1 MNPGVLLQQEIEHTG
16 REIFALIDQNQ
27 REASVLRRND
37 FYSRL
42 MDWCMRDESFK
53 TQMFRFVD
61 VLPTLTSSDDV
72 VRHLSEYLRDS
83 KATVSGLLRSALS
96 VGTVLPAVPATVIRK
111 NVAAMANIF
120 ITGKDGPSALRN
132 LRQIW
137 KEHARFT
144 VDILGETV
152 VSEREAELYALRYR
166 QLLEFLAG
174 ATADWRV
181 EGPLAA
187 TEPPLVNVS
196 VKISALC
203 ARIQATDPES
213 SIKMILAR
221 LRPIVVQAK
230 RLGAFINLDME
241 HYGLKQLTIDL
252 FKKLRTDPE
261 FVDYPH
267 LGLVIQGYLRDSF
280 ADAEDLLSWSSGLHK
295 PFTIRLVKGA
305 YWDYEK
311 VIAAQRTW
319 EVPVFV
325 SKADT
330 DANYEK
336 VSRLLLDNR
345 ELVYPAFASHNVR
358 SIAHAIVYASK
369 VGLKPG
375 DYEFQM
381 LYGMAKPIRRAL
393 VKLGHRVREY
403 CPVGELV
410 PGMAYLVRRLLENTS
425 NEGFLRAKFRSNA
438 SISALLEDPSSL
450 IGENQRNGQTQPSL
464 AQPEFVNEPPADFA
478 LNDARRKMDL
488 ALQQVQKQLGKH
500 YPLVINGNQVTAD
513 EAVPSVNPARPEQ
526 IVGYGAAGNSVDVME
541 AVTAARGTF
550 PRWSETSFEERARI
564 IERVADRLRQRRFEL
579 AAWEVFEVGK
589 TWTEADADV
598 VEAIDFCEFYA
609 EEARRL
615 GRGRLTQDIPG
626 EVSIETYIP
635 RGVGAIIAPWN
646 FPLAILCGMTVAA
659 LVTGNSVVIKPAEQ
673 STVIGAL
680 FMQALEEAGV
690 PPGVA
695 NLVSGTG
702 EAVGSYLVVHPEV
715 DFIAFTGSREVG
727 TAIWQLA
734 GITHSEQRNLK
745 KVICEMG
752 GKNALIVDTDADLDE
767 AVLGIIHSAF
777 GYQGQKCS
785 ALSRLILVGEVGDRL
800 LPRLTE
806 AAAALKIGYPED
818 PSTDVGPVIDKEAQA
833 KIDRYRTIGKQKH
846 KTAFEATLPDH
857 LKGYFV
863 PHTIFVDVPIDAQIA
878 QEEIFGPVLSVHQA
892 ADLMQAIEMANSTP
906 FALTGGLYS
915 RSPDNIAKVRHGFQV
930 GNLYINR
937 SITGAIVG
945 RHPFGGFHMSGGGT
959 KAGGRDYLL
968 HFTFPRV
975 VTENTLRRGFAPDT
989 ESEVRSE
996 R

>member
-1 MNPGVLLQQEIEHTG
+1 MNPGALLQQEIDHTG
-16 REIFALIDQNQ
+16 REIFALIDQSQ
-27 REASVLRRND
+27 REAAVLRRND
-37 FYSRL
+37 FYGRL

-61 VLPTLTSSDDV
+61 VLPTLNSADDV

-83 KATVSGLLRSALS
+83 KATVSGLLRGALS
-96 VGTVLPAVPATVIRK
+96 VGSVLPAVPATVIRK

-120 ITGKDGPSALRN
+120 ITGKDGPAAQKN

-137 KEHARFT
+137 KEGARFT

-152 VSEREAELYALRYR
+152 VSEREAEQYAQRYH
-166 QLLEFLAG
+166 QLLEFLG
-174 ATADWRV
+174 SATADWRV
-181 EGPLAA
+181 EGPLSA

-203 ARIQATDPES
+203 ARIQSTDPNH
-213 SIKMILAR
+213 SIDMILAR
-221 LRPIVVQAK
+221 LRPIVAAAK

-252 FKKLRTDPE
+252 FKKLRADPE

-267 LGLVIQGYLRDSF
+267 LGLVIQCYLRDSF
-280 ADAEDLLSWSSGLHK
+280 KDAEDLLSWNSNLRK

-325 SKADT
+325 SKAET

-336 VSRLLLDNR
+336 VSRLLLENR
-345 ELVYPAFASHNVR
+345 DLVYPAFASHNVR
-358 SIAHAIVYASK
+358 SIAHAIVYAGK

-393 VKLGHRVREY
+393 VKRGHRVREY
-403 CPVGELV
+403 CPVGELI

-425 NEGFLRAKFRSNA
+425 NEGFLRAKFSSNA
-438 SISALLEDPSSL
+438 SISALLEDPSVL
-450 IGENQRNGQTQPSL
+450 IGDHARNGQTQPSM
-464 AQPEFVNEPPADFA
+464 AEPEFINEPPADFA
-478 LNDARRKMDL
+478 TNDARQKMDL
-488 ALQQVQKQLGKH
+488 ALHQVQTRFGQH
-500 YPLVINGNQVTAD
+500 YPLVINGKSVTTDD
-513 EAVPSVNPARPEQ
+513 ELASVNPARPDQ
-526 IVGYGAAGNSVDVME
+526 TIGYSAAGNSVNVMD
-541 AVTAARGTF
+541 AVAAARVAF
-550 PRWSETSFEERARI
+550 SRWSQTSFDERARI
-564 IERVADRLRQRRFEL
+564 IQRVAARLRQRRYEL

-598 VEAIDFCEFYA
+598 VEAIDFCDFYA

-626 EVSIETYIP
+626 EVSIENYIP

-659 LVTGNSVVIKPAEQ
+659 LVTGNTVVIKPAEQ
-673 STVIGAL
+673 STVVGAL
-680 FMQALEEAGV
+680 LMEALQEAGI

-734 GITHSEQRNLK
+734 GITHPGQRNLK

-777 GYQGQKCS
+777 GFQGQKCS
-785 ALSRLILVGEVGDRL
+785 ALSRLILVGEVGHRL

-806 AAAALKIGYPED
+806 AAAALKVGLPGD
-818 PSTDVGPVIDKEAQA
+818 PSTDVGPVIDADAKA
-833 KIDRYRTIGKQKH
+833 KIDRYRAIGKQKH
-846 KTAFEATLPDH
+846 KIAFEAAIPDQ
-857 LKGYFV
+857 LTGYFV
-863 PHTIFVDVPIDAQIA
+863 PPTIFVDVPIDAQIA
-878 QEEIFGPVLSVHQA
+878 QEEIFGPILSVHQA
-892 ADLMQAIEMANSTP
+892 DDLNQAIEMANATP

-915 RSPDNIAKVRHGFQV
+915 RSPDNIAKVRRSFQV

-968 HFTFPRV
+968 NFTFPRV

-989 ESEVRSE
+989 EAEVLRE
-996 R
+996 K

>member
-1 MNPGVLLQQEIEHTG
+1 MNPGALLQQEIEHTG
-16 REIFALIDQNQ
+16 REIFALIDQSQ
-27 REASVLRRND
+27 REAAVLRRSD
-37 FYSRL
+37 FYGRL
-42 MDWCMRDESFK
+42 MDWCMQDESFK

-61 VLPTLTSSDDV
+61 VLPTLTSADDV

-83 KATVSGLLRSALS
+83 KATVSGLLRGAVS
-96 VGTVLPAVPATVIRK
+96 VGAVLPAVPATVIRK

-120 ITGKDGPSALRN
+120 ITGKDGPSALKN

-137 KEHARFT
+137 KEGARFT

-152 VSEREAELYALRYR
+152 VSEREAEHYALRYH
-166 QLLEFLAG
+166 QLLEFLG
-174 ATADWRV
+174 DATADWQV

-203 ARIQATDPES
+203 ARIQATDPDH
-213 SIKMILAR
+213 SIHMILAR
-221 LRPIVVQAK
+221 LRPIVAEAK

-252 FKKLRTDPE
+252 FKKLRADPE
-261 FVDYPH
+261 FIEYPH
-267 LGLVIQGYLRDSF
+267 LGLVIQSYLRDSF
-280 ADAEDLLSWSSGLHK
+280 KDAEDLLSWNSNLRK

-325 SKADT
+325 SKAET

-336 VSRLLLDNR
+336 VSRLLLENR
-345 ELVYPAFASHNVR
+345 DLVYPAFASHNVR
-358 SIAHAIVYASK
+358 SISHAIVYAGK
-369 VGLKPG
+369 LGLKPG

-393 VKLGHRVREY
+393 VQLGQRVREY
-403 CPVGELV
+403 CPIGELV

-425 NEGFLRAKFRSNA
+425 NEGFLRAKFGSNA
-438 SISALLEDPSSL
+438 SISALLGDPSTL
-450 IGENQRNGQTQPSL
+450 IGENERNGQ
-464 AQPEFVNEPPADFA
+464 AQPGMAEPEFINEPPADFA
-478 LNDARRKMDL
+478 TNDARQKMDL
-488 ALQQVQKQLGKH
+488 ALQQVQKQFGNH
-500 YPLVINGNQVTAD
+500 YPLIINGKSVTTDD
-513 EAVPSVNPARPEQ
+513 ELASVNPARPDQ
-526 IVGYGAAGNSVDVME
+526 IIGHGTAGNSVNVME
-541 AVTAARGTF
+541 AVAAARVAF
-550 PRWSETSFEERARI
+550 SRWSQTSSEERARLI
-564 IERVADRLRQRRFEL
+564 QRVAARLRQRRYEL

-646 FPLAILCGMTVAA
+646 FPLAILCGMTMAA
-659 LVTGNSVVIKPAEQ
+659 LVTGNTVVIKPAEQ
-673 STVIGAL
+673 STVVGAL
-680 FMQALEEAGV
+680 FMEALQEAGLL
-690 PPGVA
+690 PGVA

-702 EAVGSYLVVHPEV
+702 EAVGSYLVVHPDV
-715 DFIAFTGSREVG
+715 DFLAFTGSREVG

-734 GITHSEQRNLK
+734 GVTHPGQRNLK

-777 GYQGQKCS
+777 GFQGQKCS
-785 ALSRLILVGEVGDRL
+785 ALSRLILVGEVGQRL

-806 AAAALKIGYPED
+806 AAAALKIGLPEE
-818 PSTDVGPVIDKEAQA
+818 PSTDVGPVIDADAKA
-833 KIDRYRTIGKQKH
+833 KIDRYRAIGKQKY
-846 KTAFEATLPDH
+846 KIAFEAAIPDH
-857 LKGYFV
+857 LTGYFV
-863 PHTIFVDVPIDAQIA
+863 PPTIFVDVPIDAQIA

-892 ADLMQAIEMANSTP
+892 GDLNQAIEMANATP

-915 RSPDNIAKVRHGFQV
+915 RSPDNIAKVRRSFQV

-968 HFTFPRV
+968 NFTFPRV

-989 ESEVRSE
+989 EAEVRRE

>member
-1 MNPGVLLQQEIEHTG
+1 
-16 REIFALIDQNQ
+16 
-27 REASVLRRND
+27 
-37 FYSRL
+37 
-42 MDWCMRDESFK
+42 
-53 TQMFRFVD
+53 MFRFVD
-61 VLPTLTSSDDV
+61 VLPTLTSADDV

-83 KATVSGLLRSALS
+83 KATVSGLLRGALS
-96 VGTVLPAVPATVIRK
+96 VGSVLPAVPATVIRK

-120 ITGKDGPSALRN
+120 ITGKDGPSALKN

-137 KEHARFT
+137 KEGARFT

-152 VSEREAELYALRYR
+152 VSEREAEQYAQRYH
-166 QLLEFLAG
+166 QLLEFLG
-174 ATADWRV
+174 SATADWRV
-181 EGPLAA
+181 EDPLAA

-203 ARIQATDPES
+203 ARIQATDPDH
-213 SIKMILAR
+213 SIDMILAR
-221 LRPIVVQAK
+221 LRPIVAEAK
-230 RLGAFINLDME
+230 RSGAFINLDME

-252 FKKLRTDPE
+252 FKKLRADPE

-267 LGLVIQGYLRDSF
+267 VGLVIQCYLRDSF
-280 ADAEDLLSWSSGLHK
+280 KDTEDLLSWNSNLRR

-325 SKADT
+325 SKAET

-336 VSRLLLDNR
+336 VSRLLLENR

-358 SIAHAIVYASK
+358 SIAHAIVYAGK

-403 CPVGELV
+403 CPIGELV

-425 NEGFLRAKFRSNA
+425 NEGFLRAKFSANA
-438 SISALLEDPSSL
+438 SISALLEDPSTL
-450 IGENQRNGQTQPSL
+450 VGENGGNGQTQPSM
-464 AQPEFVNEPPADFA
+464 AEPEFINEPPADFA
-478 LNDARRKMDL
+478 IHDARQKMDL
-488 ALQQVQKQLGKH
+488 ALQQVQKQFGKH
-500 YPLVINGNQVTAD
+500 YTLVINGKSVAAD
-513 EAVPSVNPARPEQ
+513 DEFSSVNPARPNE
-526 IVGYGAAGNSVDVME
+526 IVGSIAAGNSVNVMD
-541 AVTAARGTF
+541 AVAAARVAF
-550 PRWSETSFEERARI
+550 SRWSQTSFDERARVI
-564 IERVADRLRQRRFEL
+564 RRVADRLRQRRYEL

-589 TWTEADADV
+589 TWAEADADV

-659 LVTGNSVVIKPAEQ
+659 LVTGNTVVIKPAEQ
-673 STVIGAL
+673 SSVVGAL
-680 FMQALEEAGV
+680 FMQALEEAGI

-727 TAIWQLA
+727 TAIWQLG
-734 GITHSEQRNLK
+734 GITHPGQRNLK

-767 AVLGIIHSAF
+767 AVLGIINSAF
-777 GYQGQKCS
+777 GFQGQKCS
-785 ALSRLILVGEVGDRL
+785 ALSRLILVGEVGQRL

-818 PSTDVGPVIDKEAQA
+818 PSTDVGPVIDADAKA

-846 KTAFEATLPDH
+846 KIAFEAAMPDN
-857 LKGYFV
+857 LNGYFV
-863 PHTIFVDVPIDAQIA
+863 APTIFVDVPIDAEIA

-892 ADLMQAIEMANSTP
+892 DDLNKAIELANATP

-915 RSPDNIAKVRHGFQV
+915 RSPDNIASVRRNFQV

-968 HFTFPRV
+968 NFTFPRV

-989 ESEVRSE
+989 EAEVRRE
-996 R
+996 K

>member
-1 MNPGVLLQQEIEHTG
+1 MNPGALLQQEIDHTG
-16 REIFALIDQNQ
+16 REIFALIDQSQ
-27 REASVLRRND
+27 REAAVLRRND
-37 FYSRL
+37 FYGRL

-61 VLPTLTSSDDV
+61 VLPTLTSADDV

-83 KATVSGLLRSALS
+83 KATVSGLLRGALS
-96 VGTVLPAVPATVIRK
+96 VGSVVPAVPATVIRK

-120 ITGKDGPSALRN
+120 ITGKDGPAALKN

-137 KEHARFT
+137 KEGARFT

-152 VSEREAELYALRYR
+152 VSEREAEQYAQRYH
-166 QLLEFLAG
+166 QLLEFLG
-174 ATADWRV
+174 SATADWRV
-181 EGPLAA
+181 EDPLAA

-203 ARIQATDPES
+203 ARIQSTDPNH
-213 SIKMILAR
+213 SIDMILAR
-221 LRPIVVQAK
+221 LRPIVAAAK

-252 FKKLRTDPE
+252 FKKLRADPE

-267 LGLVIQGYLRDSF
+267 LGLVIQCYLRDSF
-280 ADAEDLLSWSSGLHK
+280 KDTEDLLSWNSNLRR

-325 SKADT
+325 SKAQT

-336 VSRLLLDNR
+336 VSRLLLENR

-358 SIAHAIVYASK
+358 SIAHAIVYAGK

-375 DYEFQM
+375 NYEFQM

-425 NEGFLRAKFRSNA
+425 NEGFLRAKFSANA
-438 SISALLEDPSSL
+438 SISALLEDPSVL
-450 IGENQRNGQTQPSL
+450 VGENGGNGQTQPSM
-464 AQPEFVNEPPADFA
+464 AEPEFINEPPADFA
-478 LNDARRKMDL
+478 IHDVRQKMDL
-488 ALQQVQKQLGKH
+488 ALQQVQKQFGKH
-500 YPLVINGNQVTAD
+500 YALVINGKSVAAD
-513 EAVPSVNPARPEQ
+513 NEFSSVNPARPNE
-526 IVGYGAAGNSVDVME
+526 IVGSIAAGNSVNVME
-541 AVTAARGTF
+541 AVAAARVAF
-550 PRWSETSFEERARI
+550 SRWSQTSFDERARVI
-564 IERVADRLRQRRFEL
+564 RRVADRIRQRRYEL

-589 TWTEADADV
+589 TWAEADADV

-659 LVTGNSVVIKPAEQ
+659 LVTGNTVVIKPAEQ
-673 STVIGAL
+673 SSVVGAL
-680 FMQALEEAGV
+680 FMQALEEAGI

-727 TAIWQLA
+727 TAIWQLG
-734 GITHSEQRNLK
+734 GITHPGQRNLK

-777 GYQGQKCS
+777 GFQGQKCS
-785 ALSRLILVGEVGDRL
+785 ALSRLILVGEVGQRL

-818 PSTDVGPVIDKEAQA
+818 PSTDIGPVIDADAQA
-833 KIDRYRTIGKQKH
+833 KIDRYRTSGKQKH
-846 KTAFEATLPDH
+846 KIAFEAAIPDH
-857 LKGYFV
+857 LNGYFV
-863 PHTIFVDVPIDAQIA
+863 APTIFVDVPIDAPIA

-892 ADLMQAIEMANSTP
+892 DDLNKAIELANATP

-915 RSPDNIAKVRHGFQV
+915 RSPDNIARVRRSFQV

-945 RHPFGGFHMSGGGT
+945 RHPFGGFYMSGGGT

-968 HFTFPRV
+968 NFTFPRV

-989 ESEVRSE
+989 EAEVLRE
-996 R
+996 K

>member
-1 MNPGVLLQQEIEHTG
+1 
-16 REIFALIDQNQ
+16 
-27 REASVLRRND
+27 
-37 FYSRL
+37 
-42 MDWCMRDESFK
+42 
-53 TQMFRFVD
+53 MFRFVD
-61 VLPTLTSSDDV
+61 VLPTLTSADDV

-83 KATVSGLLRSALS
+83 KTPVSGLLRGALS

-120 ITGKDGPSALRN
+120 ITGKDGPSALKN

-137 KEHARFT
+137 KEGARFT

-152 VSEREAELYALRYR
+152 VSEKEAEQYALRYH
-166 QLLEFLAG
+166 QLLEFLGG

-181 EGPLAA
+181 DGPLAA

-203 ARIQATDPES
+203 ARIQATDPDHT
-213 SIKMILAR
+213 IDLILAR
-221 LRPIVVQAK
+221 LRPIVAEAK

-252 FKKLRTDPE
+252 FKKLRADPE
-261 FVDYPH
+261 FVDYRH
-267 LGLVIQGYLRDSF
+267 LGLVIQCYLRDSF
-280 ADAEDLLSWSSGLHK
+280 KDAEDLLSWNSNLRK

-325 SKADT
+325 SKAET

-336 VSRLLLDNR
+336 VSRLLLENR

-358 SIAHAIVYASK
+358 SIAHAIVYAGK

-403 CPVGELV
+403 CPIGELV

-425 NEGFLRAKFRSNA
+425 NEGFLRAKFSSNA
-438 SISALLEDPSSL
+438 SISALLEDPSVL
-450 IGENQRNGQTQPSL
+450 IDDHARNGQTQPSM
-464 AQPEFVNEPPADFA
+464 AEPEFINEPPADFA
-478 LNDARRKMDL
+478 TNDARQKMDL
-488 ALQQVQKQLGKH
+488 ALHQVQKQLGQH
-500 YPLVINGNQVTAD
+500 YPLVINGQSVTTDD
-513 EAVPSVNPARPEQ
+513 ELASVNPARPDQ
-526 IVGYGAAGNSVDVME
+526 IIGYSTAGNSVNVME
-541 AVTAARGTF
+541 AVAAARVAF
-550 PRWSETSFEERARI
+550 SRWSQTSFDERARI
-564 IERVADRLRQRRFEL
+564 IQRVAARLRQRRYEL

-615 GRGRLTQDIPG
+615 GRGKLTQDIPG
-626 EVSIETYIP
+626 EVSIENYIP

-659 LVTGNSVVIKPAEQ
+659 LVTGNTVVIKPAEQ
-673 STVIGAL
+673 STVVGAL
-680 FMQALEEAGV
+680 FMEALQEAGA

-734 GITHSEQRNLK
+734 GITHPGQRNLK

-777 GYQGQKCS
+777 GFQGQKCS
-785 ALSRLILVGEVGDRL
+785 ALSRLILVGEVGHRL

-806 AAAALKIGYPED
+806 AAAALKVGLPGD
-818 PSTDVGPVIDKEAQA
+818 PSTDIGPVIDADAKA
-833 KIDRYRTIGKQKH
+833 KIDRYRAIGKQKH
-846 KTAFEATLPDH
+846 KIAFEAAIPDQ
-857 LKGYFV
+857 LTGYFV
-863 PHTIFVDVPIDAQIA
+863 PPTIFVDVPIDAQIA
-878 QEEIFGPVLSVHQA
+878 QEEIFGPILSVHQA
-892 ADLMQAIEMANSTP
+892 DDLNQAIEMANATP

-915 RSPDNIAKVRHGFQV
+915 RSPNNIAKVRRSFQV

-968 HFTFPRV
+968 NFTFPRV

-989 ESEVRSE
+989 EAEVLREKSAVRGGGE
-996 R
+996 SNQ

>member
-1 MNPGVLLQQEIEHTG
+1 MNPGALLQQEIEHTG
-16 REIFALIDQNQ
+16 REIFALIDQSQ
-27 REASVLRRND
+27 REAAVLRRND
-37 FYSRL
+37 FYGRL

-61 VLPTLTSSDDV
+61 VLPTLTSADEV

-83 KATVSGLLRSALS
+83 KATVSGLLRGALS
-96 VGTVLPAVPATVIRK
+96 MGSVLPAVPATVIRK

-120 ITGKDGPSALRN
+120 ITGKDGPSALKN

-137 KEHARFT
+137 KEGARFT

-152 VSEREAELYALRYR
+152 VSEREAEQYAQRYH
-166 QLLEFLAG
+166 QLLEFLG
-174 ATADWRV
+174 SATADWRV
-181 EGPLAA
+181 EDPLAA

-203 ARIQATDPES
+203 ARIQATDPDH
-213 SIKMILAR
+213 SIDMILAR
-221 LRPIVVQAK
+221 LRPIVAEAK

-252 FKKLRTDPE
+252 FKKLRADPE

-267 LGLVIQGYLRDSF
+267 LGLVIQCYLRDSF
-280 ADAEDLLSWSSGLHK
+280 KDTEDLLSWNSNLRR

-325 SKADT
+325 SKAET

-336 VSRLLLDNR
+336 VSRLLLENW

-358 SIAHAIVYASK
+358 SIAHAIVYAGK
-369 VGLKPG
+369 LGLKPG
-375 DYEFQM
+375 NYEFQM

-393 VKLGHRVREY
+393 AKLGHRVREY

-425 NEGFLRAKFRSNA
+425 NEGFLRAKFSANA
-438 SISALLEDPSSL
+438 SISALLGDPSTL
-450 IGENQRNGQTQPSL
+450 VGENGGNRQTQPSM
-464 AQPEFVNEPPADFA
+464 AEPEFINEPPADFA
-478 LNDARRKMDL
+478 IHDARQKMDL
-488 ALQQVQKQLGKH
+488 ALQQVQKQFGKH
-500 YPLVINGNQVTAD
+500 YTLVINGKSVAGDD
-513 EAVPSVNPARPEQ
+513 EFSSVNPARPNE
-526 IVGYGAAGNSVDVME
+526 IVGSIAAGNSVNVMD
-541 AVTAARGTF
+541 AVAAARVAF
-550 PRWSETSFEERARI
+550 SRWSQTSFDERSRVI
-564 IERVADRLRQRRFEL
+564 RRVADRLRQRRYEL

-589 TWTEADADV
+589 TWVEADADV

-659 LVTGNSVVIKPAEQ
+659 LVTGNTVVIKPAEQ
-673 STVIGAL
+673 SSLVGAL
-680 FMQALEEAGV
+680 FMQALEEAGI

-715 DFIAFTGSREVG
+715 DFIAFTGSREIG
-727 TAIWQLA
+727 TAIWQLG
-734 GITHSEQRNLK
+734 GITHPGQRNLK

-767 AVLGIIHSAF
+767 AVLGIIHSVF
-777 GYQGQKCS
+777 GFQGQKCS
-785 ALSRLILVGEVGDRL
+785 ALSRLILVGEVGQRL

-818 PSTDVGPVIDKEAQA
+818 PSTDVGPVIDAEAKA

-846 KTAFEATLPDH
+846 KIAFEAAIPDH
-857 LKGYFV
+857 LNGYFV
-863 PHTIFVDVPIDAQIA
+863 APTIFVDVPIDAEIA

-892 ADLMQAIEMANSTP
+892 DDLNKAIELANATP

-915 RSPDNIAKVRHGFQV
+915 RSPDNIARVRRNFQV

-968 HFTFPRV
+968 NFTFPRV

-989 ESEVRSE
+989 EAEVGRE
-996 R
+996 V

>member
-1 MNPGVLLQQEIEHTG
+1 MNPGALLQQEIDHTG
-16 REIFALIDQNQ
+16 REIFALIDQSQ
-27 REASVLRRND
+27 REAAVLRRND
-37 FYSRL
+37 FYGRL

-61 VLPTLTSSDDV
+61 VLPTLTSADEV

-83 KATVSGLLRSALS
+83 KATVSGLLRGALS
-96 VGTVLPAVPATVIRK
+96 VGSVLPAVPATVIRK

-120 ITGKDGPSALRN
+120 ITGKDGPAALKN

-137 KEHARFT
+137 KEGARFT

-152 VSEREAELYALRYR
+152 VSEREAEQYAQRYH
-166 QLLEFLAG
+166 QLLEFLG
-174 ATADWRV
+174 SATADWRV

-203 ARIQATDPES
+203 ARIQATDPNH
-213 SIKMILAR
+213 SIDMILAR
-221 LRPIVVQAK
+221 LRPIVAAAK

-252 FKKLRTDPE
+252 FKKLRADPE

-267 LGLVIQGYLRDSF
+267 LGLVIQCYLRDSF
-280 ADAEDLLSWSSGLHK
+280 KDTEDMLSWNSNLRR

-311 VIAAQRTW
+311 VVAAQRTW

-325 SKADT
+325 SKAET

-336 VSRLLLDNR
+336 VSRLLLENR

-358 SIAHAIVYASK
+358 SIAHAIVYAGK

-375 DYEFQM
+375 NYEFQM

-425 NEGFLRAKFRSNA
+425 NEGFLRAKFSSNA
-438 SISALLEDPSSL
+438 SISALLADPSTL
-450 IGENQRNGQTQPSL
+450 VGENGRNGQTQPSM
-464 AQPEFVNEPPADFA
+464 AEPEFINEPPADFA
-478 LNDARRKMDL
+478 ISDARLKMGL
-488 ALQQVQKQLGKH
+488 ALQEVQKQFGKH
-500 YPLVINGNQVTAD
+500 YALVINGKSVAAD
-513 EAVPSVNPARPEQ
+513 DEFSSVNPARPNE
-526 IVGYGAAGNSVDVME
+526 IVGSIAAGNSVNVME
-541 AVTAARGTF
+541 AVAAARVAF
-550 PRWSETSFEERARI
+550 SRWSQTSFDERARVI
-564 IERVADRLRQRRFEL
+564 RRVADRIRQRRYEL
-579 AAWEVFEVGK
+579 AAWQVFEVGK
-589 TWTEADADV
+589 TWAEADADV

-659 LVTGNSVVIKPAEQ
+659 LVTGNTVVIKPAEQ
-673 STVIGAL
+673 SSVVGAL
-680 FMQALEEAGV
+680 FMEALEEAGI

-727 TAIWQLA
+727 TAIWQLG
-734 GITHSEQRNLK
+734 GITHPGQRNLK

-777 GYQGQKCS
+777 GFQGQKCS
-785 ALSRLILVGEVGDRL
+785 ALSRLILVGEVGQRL

-818 PSTDVGPVIDKEAQA
+818 PSTDIGPVIDADAKA
-833 KIDRYRTIGKQKH
+833 KIDRYRSSGKQKH
-846 KTAFEATLPDH
+846 KIAFEAAIPDH
-857 LKGYFV
+857 LNGYFV
-863 PHTIFVDVPIDAQIA
+863 APTIFVDVPIDAPIA

-892 ADLMQAIEMANSTP
+892 DDLNKAIELANATP

-915 RSPDNIAKVRHGFQV
+915 RSPDNIARVRRGFQV

-945 RHPFGGFHMSGGGT
+945 RHPFGGFYMSGGGT

-968 HFTFPRV
+968 NFTFPRV

-989 ESEVRSE
+989 EAEVGRE
-996 R
+996 K